1 MTSSVKKNGYGQS
14 HAKIILIG
22 EHSVVYSKP
31 AIALPLSAVKTT
43 IKILPAA
50 SGIQTIDCRYF
61 SGPLKMMPPIMKGLQ
76 HLIFYIL
83 KKLQQENAGLQ
94 IKVTSQLPEERGMG
108 SSAAA
113 AVAMARA
120 LYDFFDQPLDH
131 QLLLNLANIEEVDT
145 HGNPSGL
152 DAATSASSVP
162 VWMIKGKELVKLPIK
177 LDACLLICDS
187 GIKGRTK
194 EAVAAVKE
202 RLQKF
207 PQQTQ
212 TLLDSLGKLTF
223 LARQQLAQND
233 PRGLGKT
240 FTQAQDD
247 LKKLGVSSPLLD
259 QLIKKSLTLGSLGSK
274 LTGGGRGG
282 CFICLMPNTLTA
294 QKAAESLKTAGA
306 TATWIQPLTANQADQ
321 GGNFGDYSAS

>member
-1 MTSSVKKNGYGQS
+1 MTSNVKKDGYGQS

-22 EHSVVYSKP
+22 EHSVVYGKP

-43 IKILPAA
+43 VKISPAA
-50 SGIQTIDCRYF
+50 TGTQTIDCRYF

-83 KKLQQENAGLQ
+83 EKLQQKNTGLK
-94 IKVTSQLPEERGMG
+94 IKVSSQLPEERGMG

-113 AVAMARA
+113 AVAMVRA
-120 LYDFFDQPLDH
+120 LYDFFMQPLDH
-131 QLLLNLANIEEVDT
+131 QLLLNLANIEEIDT

-162 VWMIKGKELVKLPIK
+162 IWMIKGTELLKLPIK

-187 GIKGRTK
+187 GVKGRTK
-194 EAVAAVKE
+194 EAVAAVKN

-212 TLLDSLGKLTF
+212 TLLDSLEELTV
-223 LARQQLAQND
+223 LARRQLAQND
-233 PRGLGKT
+233 PLGLGKT
-240 FTQAQDD
+240 FTQAQTD

-282 CFICLMPNTLTA
+282 CFICLMSNEITA
-294 QKAAESLKTAGA
+294 KKAALALKAAGA
-306 TATWIQPLTANQADQ
+306 TATWIQPLTASQADQ
-321 GGNFGDYSAS
+321 GGNSGDYSAS